1 MNVPATSAGQPLTID
16 AVTQRYGAF
25 LAVDN
30 VTLDI
35 KAGELIALLGP
46 SGCGKT
52 TLLRIIAGFIV
63 QSEGHVVIGE
73 KLMDG
78 LAPNRREVGIVFQN
92 YALFPHMTIAD
103 NIAYGLAARGLRR
116 EAQGLRVKEMLAL
129 IRLTHIA
136 DRFPKQLSGG
146 QQQRVALARAL
157 AVKPNILLLDEPF
170 AALDK
175 NLRLDM
181 QIEIKRIQRLAGTT
195 TILVTHDQEEALSM
209 ADRVAVLNQ
218 GRLEQYAAPTEVYD
232 KPSSLFVNT
241 FVGTA
246 NTLPGKLVALNGEA
260 VVALDIGAQIKARAP
275 AVPIALGDRVTVCL
289 RPEHLRLADG
299 GEGLAG
305 IVEMGL
311 PLGASIVHE
320 VRTADGRALKVT
332 EPRAAGAQPRASG
345 SAVRVQTVGPQA
357 ISIFPA
363 TASAA

>member
-1 MNVPATSAGQPLTID
+1 MRAGTTLASPARDRPCKILGPHDRHSAAGQPLIID
-16 AVTQRYGAF
+16 AVTHRYGAF

-73 KLMDG
+73 NMIDELP
-78 LAPNRREVGIVFQN
+78 PNRREVGIVFQN

-103 NIAYGLAARGLRR
+103 NIAYGLAARGVPRPSRR
-116 EAQGLRVKEMLAL
+116 RASTEMLAL
-129 IRLTHIA
+129 IKLDHIA
-136 DRFPKQLSGG
+136 DRYPKQLSGG

-195 TILVTHDQEEALSM
+195 TVLVTHDQEEALSM

-218 GRLEQYAAPTEVYD
+218 GRLEQYAPPTEVYD
-232 KPSSLFVNT
+232 KPNSLFVNT

-260 VVALDIGAQIKARAP
+260 TVALDIGSRDQDARA
-275 AVPIALGDRVTVCL
+275 
-289 RPEHLRLADG
+289 
-299 GEGLAG
+299 
-305 IVEMGL
+305 
-311 PLGASIVHE
+311 
-320 VRTADGRALKVT
+320 
-332 EPRAAGAQPRASG
+332 EPFRSRS
-345 SAVRVQTVGPQA
+345 
-357 ISIFPA
+357 
-363 TASAA
+363 ASA